1 MFDEQMMEDLL
12 EEKEITEEA
21 IHAAIKKGVNSLE
34 FVPVYLGSA
43 FKIEVY
49 RTIGRRQHLPPSP
62 LEASV
67 NVATVVRGS
76 DEEQEKVELKCVQIM
91 TLSPWHSS

>member
-1 MFDEQMMEDLL
+1 MVDDAQEKRQEMLEAVSMFDEQMMEDLL

-43 FKIEVY
+43 FQKSRCAE
-49 RTIGRRQHLPPSP
+49 TIGRSKHLLAISTGSFSQCGHRRQ
-62 LEASV
+62 
-67 NVATVVRGS
+67 RG
-76 DEEQEKVELKCVQIM
+76 
-91 TLSPWHSS
+91 